1 MLKQFISY
9 SNFLHFQLTG
19 AAFAA
24 AAGGGGNQRLAAAG
38 GGVGYAINGANG
50 GQGVWP
56 RIRQIAHSST
66 AAVFTSQYII
76 SKGPKSISQERKVL
90 QCYNNI

>member
-1 MLKQFISY
+1 M
-9 SNFLHFQLTG
+9 TG

-24 AAGGGGNQRLAAAG
+24 AGGGGGNQRLAGGAAG
-38 GGVGYAINGANG
+38 AGYAINGANG

-66 AAVFTSQYII
+66 AAVFTS
-76 SKGPKSISQERKVL
+76 
-90 QCYNNI
+90 

>member
-1 MLKQFISY
+1 VFKIFGKIEYNNHRSLKRWQFI
-9 SNFLHFQLTG
+9 LQLTG

-24 AAGGGGNQRLAAAG
+24 AGGGGGNQRLAAAG

-66 AAVFTSQYII
+66 AAVFTS
-76 SKGPKSISQERKVL
+76 
-90 QCYNNI
+90 

>member
-1 MLKQFISY
+1 MS
-9 SNFLHFQLTG
+9 QLTG

-24 AAGGGGNQRLAAAG
+24 AGGGGGNQRLAAAG
-38 GGVGYAINGANG
+38 GGVGYAINGANV

-66 AAVFTSQYII
+66 AAVFTS
-76 SKGPKSISQERKVL
+76 
-90 QCYNNI
+90 

>member
-1 MLKQFISY
+1 MVKFKFVCYWLKVKQKVLSQFSFY
-9 SNFLHFQLTG
+9 SNKVILHFQLTG

-24 AAGGGGNQRLAAAG
+24 AGGGGGNQRLAAAG

-66 AAVFTSQYII
+66 AAVFTS
-76 SKGPKSISQERKVL
+76 
-90 QCYNNI
+90 